1 LRCFGD
7 ACAPQKIFCGIYA
20 QRSKPVI
27 FFRWIVGLPFAALI
41 TAGLFM
47 LMAGLIQRPSLD
59 LAEPQEAAK
68 IQILAKE
75 RAPLEPLPTKPTEL
89 VKDPPETIIPPV
101 PAQGKPKG
109 VPVGPTRQKNPVD
122 LTRDRGRIGTPV
134 IKHAP
139 PYPEACRS
147 RAAEGGVLIQFDVTP
162 EGGVVNIQI
171 LQSADSCF
179 NRTVRRTVAK
189 WKYPPAYRNGRP
201 ITRYGV
207 IERFSFRLTD

>member
-1 LRCFGD
+1 
-7 ACAPQKIFCGIYA
+7 
-20 QRSKPVI
+20 VI

-47 LMAGLIQRPSLD
+47 LMAGLIQRPSLN
-59 LAEPQEAAK
+59 LAEPQDAPK

-75 RAPLEPLPTKPTEL
+75 RLPLEPLPTNPKEL
-89 VKDPPETIIPPV
+89 LKDPPETIIPPA

-109 VPVGPTRQKNPVD
+109 VPVGPTPKTYKVDPGKN
-122 LTRDRGRIGTPV
+122 TGRFDAPV

-139 PYPEACRS
+139 LYPEACRS
-147 RAAEGGVLIQFDVTP
+147 RAAEGGVLVQFDVTP
-162 EGGVVNIQI
+162 EGSVVNIQI

-179 NRTVRRTVAK
+179 NRTVRKTVAK

-207 IERFSFRLTD
+207 IERFSFQLTD

>member
-1 LRCFGD
+1 M
-7 ACAPQKIFCGIYA
+7 
-20 QRSKPVI
+20 I
-27 FFRWIVGLPFAALI
+27 FFRWIFGLPFAALI

-68 IQILAKE
+68 IQILAQK
-75 RAPLEPLPTKPTEL
+75 RPPLAPLPTKPKEL
-89 VKDPPETIIPPV
+89 LKDLPETIIPPA
-101 PAQGKPKG
+101 PPQGKPKG
-109 VPVGPTRQKNPVD
+109 VPVGPPQNNNPVD
-122 LTRDRGRIGTPV
+122 LGRDRGQITTPV

-147 RAAEGGVLIQFDVTP
+147 RAAEGGVLVQFDVTP
-162 EGGVVNIQI
+162 EGSVVNIKI
-171 LQSADSCF
+171 LQSANSCF
-179 NRTVRRTVAK
+179 NRTVRKTVAK

-207 IERFSFRLTD
+207 IERFSFQLTD

>member
-1 LRCFGD
+1 MLVRRR
-7 ACAPQKIFCGIYA
+7 KLVCGIYA

-41 TAGLFM
+41 TAGLFT
-47 LMAGLIQRPSLD
+47 LMAGLIDRPSLD
-59 LAEPQEAAK
+59 LAQPQENAK
-68 IQILAKE
+68 IQILAQPHPPKG
-75 RAPLEPLPTKPTEL
+75 PSPKDPQKLK
-89 VKDPPETIIPPV
+89 KDPPETIIPPAL
-101 PAQGKPKG
+101 PQGKPKG
-109 VPVGPTRQKNPVD
+109 VPVGPTGQTNPVD
-122 LTRDRGRIGTPV
+122 LTRDNTRISTPV

-147 RAAEGGVLIQFDVTP
+147 RSAEGGVLVQFDVTP
-162 EGGVVNIQI
+162 EGSVVNIQI

-179 NRTVRRTVAK
+179 NRTVRKTVAK

-207 IERFSFRLTD
+207 IEQFSFQLTD